1 MNIKVTG
8 MAIAGLLALGA
19 CDRQG
24 DRVVEKDRT
33 VVVHEQPIIV
43 QDHDHHG
50 PDRPDRPMGP
60 PPPPEHRDD
69 RR

>member
-8 MAIAGLLALGA
+8 MAIVGLLALGA
-19 CDRQG
+19 CDGRG

-33 VVVHEQPIIV
+33 VVVHDQPIV
-43 QDHDHHG
+43 QGHDNHG
-50 PDRPDRPMGP
+50 PDHHDGPMGP
-60 PPPPEHRDD
+60 PPPPERRDD